1 MITFYVLNLDP
12 MTAEIGQTACAYF
25 HNRVIAP
32 YQQPKLKVDLG
43 LVNDPTELPPSIRL
57 NLPNADA
64 LSAINSSSLFRKSLP
79 QPRQDFQLIMSRR
92 TKLENTIESLAEIW
106 IHIASL
112 STGRLM
118 LTQEPKFKAPIIAWW
133 LGKKLAPIDDIP
145 MADRPW
151 EKDKV
156 ELSPQLADEF
166 ISRFMKDLT

>member
-12 MTAEIGQTACAYF
+12 MVAEIGQTACAYF

-32 YQQPKLKVDLG
+32 DQQPKLKVDFG
-43 LVNDPTELPPSIRL
+43 LVNDPTELDPSIRL

-64 LSAINSSSLFRKSLP
+64 LSAVKSTSLFKKGVP
-79 QPRQDFQLIMSRR
+79 QPRQDFRLILSRR
-92 TKLENTIESLAEIW
+92 TKLENTIESLADIW

-118 LTQEPKFKAPIIAWW
+118 LTQEPKSKAPIIAWW

-145 MADRPW
+145 MAERPW
-151 EKDKV
+151 EKDKA

-166 ISRFMKDLT
+166 ISRFMKDQT